1 MTKNKIKTL
10 LNIVMITFSLFIF
23 AAPIVDANIIKNSSE
38 KSIDFE
44 EDFEQD
50 ILKDFE
56 KNKILLETSLLY
68 TLCSRFSNTQPI
80 YILHLHKYKNNS
92 SLYKPPILHS

>member
-1 MTKNKIKTL
+1 MTKNRLKEL
-10 LNIVMITFSLFIF
+10 LNIAMIVFSLFIF

-38 KSIDFE
+38 KTIDFE
-44 EDFEQD
+44 EDL
-50 ILKDFE
+50 LKDFE
-56 KNKILLETSLLY
+56 KNKMLLDTSLLY